1 MIFLFSIIFDI
12 EELLNVNFNCMNFKE
27 LPNIEIVLNA
37 RNSHKDKTYS
47 EKTITL
53 TPEDYIIEGKKIKKK
68 FESNEGKRN
77 FFDVYPDLECQ
88 PAFMSIDVPAP
99 RGPLFVFGELFLR
112 KFYTVF
118 DRDENI
124 MGFSIANHETYS
136 KIDELNI
143 TTPYDNNL
151 NISEIPNINVANSQ
165 NSNMNEK
172 LNLSQKSNEN
182 ILDEFVF
189 NT

>member
-1 MIFLFSIIFDI
+1 
-12 EELLNVNFNCMNFKE
+12 MNFKE

-37 RNSHKDKTYS
+37 RNSQKDTNYS

-53 TPEDYIIEGKKIKKK
+53 TPEDYIIDGKKIKNKL
-68 FESNEGKRN
+68 ESNERKN
-77 FFDVYPDLECQ
+77 NAFDLYPGLECQ

-124 MGFSIANHETYS
+124 LGFSIANHETKS
-136 KIDELNI
+136 KVDELNI
-143 TTPYDNNL
+143 TTPYDNNQ
-151 NISEIPNINVANSQ
+151 NISEIG
-165 NSNMNEK
+165 NMNVNNSEYSSLNEN
-172 LNLSQKSNEN
+172 LNLMQKSNEN